1 MNKFLKPRVTYTNE
15 DALKL
20 GMFIMLGLTIIDVLG
35 GNVPDMTLAL
45 AATLFYAWRRD
56 IAATLGEEAFR
67 AIGRES
73 SELTL
78 RGVIVALMIGLFVS
92 FFVDT
97 LTYSLEALMYY
108 GLAFVFGLKGI
119 GLWFFM
125 PEGEIGTE
133 LSE

>member
-1 MNKFLKPRVTYTNE
+1 MNNFLKPRVTYTNE

-20 GMFIMLGLTIIDVLG
+20 GMFIMLGLTIMDVLS

-56 IAATLGEEAFR
+56 VAVTLDEEASR
-67 AIGRES
+67 AVGRES
-73 SELTL
+73 SELAL

-92 FFVDT
+92 FFMDT

-108 GLAFVFGLKGI
+108 GLAFVFGLKGM

-125 PEGEIGTE
+125 PDTTVETE
-133 LSE
+133 LN

>member
-1 MNKFLKPRVTYTNE
+1 MSYTNE
-15 DALKL
+15 DAFKL
-20 GMFIMLGLTIIDVLG
+20 GMFIMLGLTIMDVLG

-78 RGVIVALMIGLFVS
+78 RGVVVALMIGLFVS
-92 FFVDT
+92 FFMDT

-108 GLAFVFGLKGI
+108 GFAFVLGLKGI

-125 PEGEIGTE
+125 PDTTVETE
-133 LSE
+133 LN

>member
-20 GMFIMLGLTIIDVLG
+20 GMFIMVGLTVLDVLS

-56 IAATLGEEAFR
+56 VAATLGEEASR

-78 RGVIVALMIGLFVS
+78 RGVVVALMIGLFVS
-92 FFVDT
+92 FFMDT

-108 GLAFVFGLKGI
+108 GLAFVFGLKGM

-125 PEGEIGTE
+125 PDTTVETE
-133 LSE
+133 LN

>member
-1 MNKFLKPRVTYTNE
+1 
-15 DALKL
+15 
-20 GMFIMLGLTIIDVLG
+20 MLGLTIMDVIS

-56 IAATLGEEAFR
+56 VAATLGEEASR
-67 AIGRES
+67 AIGHES
-73 SELTL
+73 SELAL

-92 FFVDT
+92 FFMDT

-108 GLAFVFGLKGI
+108 GLAFVFGFKGI

-125 PEGEIGTE
+125 PETTVETE
-133 LSE
+133 LN

>member
-1 MNKFLKPRVTYTNE
+1 MNKPLKPRVTYTNE

-20 GMFIMLGLTIIDVLG
+20 GMFIMLGLTIMDVLS

-56 IAATLGEEAFR
+56 VAATLGEEASR
-67 AIGRES
+67 AVGRES
-73 SELTL
+73 SELAL
-78 RGVIVALMIGLFVS
+78 RGVIVALVIGLFVS
-92 FFVDT
+92 FFMDT

-108 GLAFVFGLKGI
+108 GLAFVCGLKGI

-125 PEGEIGTE
+125 PETTLETE
-133 LSE
+133 LN

>member
-20 GMFIMLGLTIIDVLG
+20 GMFIMVGLTVLDVLS

-56 IAATLGEEAFR
+56 VATTLGEEASR
-67 AIGRES
+67 IIGQQS
-73 SELTL
+73 SELAL
-78 RGVIVALMIGLFVS
+78 RGVIAGLIIGLFVS

-97 LTYSLEALMYY
+97 LTYSFEALMYH
-108 GLAFVFGLKGI
+108 GLAFVFGLKGM

-125 PEGEIGTE
+125 PDTTVETE
-133 LSE
+133 LN

>member
-20 GMFIMLGLTIIDVLG
+20 GMFMMLGLTIMDVLG

-56 IAATLGEEAFR
+56 VAVTLGEEASR
-67 AIGRES
+67 AVGRES
-73 SELTL
+73 SELAL

-92 FFVDT
+92 FFMDT

-108 GLAFVFGLKGI
+108 GLAFVFGLKGM

-125 PEGEIGTE
+125 PDTTVETE
-133 LSE
+133 LN

>member
-1 MNKFLKPRVTYTNE
+1 MNKFLKSRVSYTNE
-15 DALKL
+15 DAFKL
-20 GMFIMLGLTIIDVLG
+20 GMFIMLGLTIMDVLG

-78 RGVIVALMIGLFVS
+78 RGVVVALMIGLFVS
-92 FFVDT
+92 FFMDT

-125 PEGEIGTE
+125 PETTVETE
-133 LSE
+133 LN

>member
-20 GMFIMLGLTIIDVLG
+20 GMFIMLGLTIMDVLG

-108 GLAFVFGLKGI
+108 GLAFVCGLKGI
-119 GLWFFM
+119 GLWVFM
-125 PEGEIGTE
+125 TDTTVKTE
-133 LSE
+133 LN

>member
-1 MNKFLKPRVTYTNE
+1 MSYTNE
-15 DALKL
+15 DAFKL
-20 GMFIMLGLTIIDVLG
+20 GMFIMLGLTIMDVLG

-56 IAATLGEEAFR
+56 VAATLGEEASR
-67 AIGRES
+67 AVGRES
-73 SELTL
+73 SELAL

-92 FFVDT
+92 FFMDT

-108 GLAFVFGLKGI
+108 GLAFVFGLKGM

-125 PEGEIGTE
+125 PDTTVETE
-133 LSE
+133 LN

>member
-1 MNKFLKPRVTYTNE
+1 MKPRVTYTNQ

-20 GMFIMLGLTIIDVLG
+20 GMFIMLGLTIMDVLS

-56 IAATLGEEAFR
+56 IAAALGEEASR
-67 AIGRES
+67 AIGRKS

-78 RGVIVALMIGLFVS
+78 RAVVVALMIGLFVS
-92 FFVDT
+92 FFMDT

-125 PEGEIGTE
+125 PETTVETE
-133 LSE
+133 LN

>member
-1 MNKFLKPRVTYTNE
+1 MNKFFKPRVSYTNE

-20 GMFIMLGLTIIDVLG
+20 GMFIMFGLTVLDVLS

-45 AATLFYAWRRD
+45 AATLFYTWRRD
-56 IAATLGEEAFR
+56 VATTLGEEVSG
-67 AIGRES
+67 AIGREA
-73 SELTL
+73 SELAL
-78 RGVIVALMIGLFVS
+78 RGVIVALIIGLFVS

-97 LTYSLEALMYY
+97 LTYSLEALMYH

-125 PEGEIGTE
+125 PDVAVETE
-133 LSE
+133 LN

>member
-1 MNKFLKPRVTYTNE
+1 MKPRVSYTNE
-15 DALKL
+15 DAFKL
-20 GMFIMLGLTIIDVLG
+20 GMFIMLGLTIMNVLG

-56 IAATLGEEAFR
+56 IEATLGEEAFR

-78 RGVIVALMIGLFVS
+78 RGVVVALMIGLFVS
-92 FFVDT
+92 FFMDT

-108 GLAFVFGLKGI
+108 GFAFVLGLKGI

-125 PEGEIGTE
+125 PDTTVETE
-133 LSE
+133 LN

>member
-15 DALKL
+15 GALKL
-20 GMFIMLGLTIIDVLG
+20 GMFIMVGLTILDVLD

-56 IAATLGEEAFR
+56 VVATLGEEASR
-67 AIGRES
+67 VIGRES
-73 SELTL
+73 SELAL
-78 RGVIVALMIGLFVS
+78 RGVAVALMIVLFVS
-92 FFVDT
+92 FFMDT

-108 GLAFVFGLKGI
+108 GLAFVFGLKGM

-125 PEGEIGTE
+125 PDTTVETE
-133 LSE
+133 LN

>member
-1 MNKFLKPRVTYTNE
+1 MNKFLKPRVSYTNE
-15 DALKL
+15 DAFKL
-20 GMFIMLGLTIIDVLG
+20 GMFIMLGLTIMDVLG

-56 IAATLGEEAFR
+56 VAATLGEEASR
-67 AIGRES
+67 AVGRES
-73 SELTL
+73 SELAL

-92 FFVDT
+92 FFMDT

-108 GLAFVFGLKGI
+108 GLAFVFGLKGM

-125 PEGEIGTE
+125 PDTTVETE
-133 LSE
+133 LN

>member
-1 MNKFLKPRVTYTNE
+1 MNKILKPRVTYTNQ

-20 GMFIMLGLTIIDVLG
+20 GMFIMLGLTIMDVLS

-56 IAATLGEEAFR
+56 IAAALGEEASR
-67 AIGRES
+67 AIGRKS

-78 RGVIVALMIGLFVS
+78 RAVVVALMIGLFVS
-92 FFVDT
+92 FFMDT

-125 PEGEIGTE
+125 PETTVETE
-133 LSE
+133 LN

>member
-1 MNKFLKPRVTYTNE
+1 
-15 DALKL
+15 
-20 GMFIMLGLTIIDVLG
+20 MFMMLGLTIMDVLG

-56 IAATLGEEAFR
+56 IAATLGEEASR

-92 FFVDT
+92 FFMDT

-108 GLAFVFGLKGI
+108 GLAFVFGLKGM

-125 PEGEIGTE
+125 PDTTVETE
-133 LSE
+133 LN